1 MEAANKQVE
10 AAKKQTDAANKTD
23 KQTDASKVTF
33 QDPVKAN
40 YRVTSPYGMRVHPI
54 KKVRKMHTGIDQ
66 AAPIGTDIHA
76 SAKGVVKSV
85 TGTAN
90 DRKGYGLMV
99 TLKHDNGYETRYPHL
114 SKAQVKVGQ
123 AVEKGQRIAK
133 MGSSGSSTGSH
144 LHFEVLKN
152 GKRLD
157 PAFALKRGGSYS
169 PSVGGYETTRGTG
182 ALASQGTVKANTDK
196 AVFDHYKQQEA
207 YWKNRNVDDKSQH
220 LDEQRHEQA
229 IEFIKELR
237 EKSHE
242 AISEFYKTA
251 GVNGIEGLIARN
263 PAELTLDLSSAT
275 LD

>member
-40 YRVTSPYGMRVHPI
+40 YRITSPYGMRVHPI

-76 SAKGVVKSV
+76 SAKGVVKSI

-99 TLKHDNGYETRYPHL
+99 TLKHDDGYETRYPHL

-152 GKRLD
+152 GKHLD

-196 AVFDHYKQQEA
+196 AVLGHYKQQET
-207 YWKNRNVDDKSQH
+207 YWKNRNVDGKSQH

-237 EKSHE
+237 EKSRE
-242 AISEFYKTA
+242 AISAFYKTA